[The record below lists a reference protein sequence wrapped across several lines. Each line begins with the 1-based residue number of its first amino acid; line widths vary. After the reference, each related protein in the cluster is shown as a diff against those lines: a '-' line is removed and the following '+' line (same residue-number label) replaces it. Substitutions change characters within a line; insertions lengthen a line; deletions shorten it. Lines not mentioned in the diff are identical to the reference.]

1 MSDPRI
7 IYEFPI
13 TSRMRSF
20 LRFEY
25 LIDRI
30 EELISNRGNPVETI
44 RMLHHLLELARQN
57 DVKSELL
64 RHIRWQEQE
73 LQKFSDSSPVNQE
86 KLTEVVREK
95 QETIRNLDDLN
106 LPLSDYMNNHFLSSI
121 KLRLGVPGGTC
132 NFDLPQ
138 LQAWLHFE
146 DEEKIREFEDWF
158 EPFRRLREALK
169 STLSLTRMGAEFSTE
184 TAENGCYISDL
195 PPHKQPW
202 CMLRIGSNTSP
213 KIYPEV
219 STGPRNFTIY
229 FLEIGKLATRPCPA
243 RHNITFDLA
252 RCTL

>member
-1 MSDPRI
+1 MNNSRI

-13 TSRMRSF
+13 TNRIRSF

-25 LIDRI
+25 LIDRV
-30 EELISNRGNPVETI
+30 ERLMSNRGQPVEAI
-44 RMLHHLLELARQN
+44 RTLHHLLELARQN

-73 LQKFSDSSPVNQE
+73 LQKFSESSPVDQE
-86 KLTEVVREK
+86 KLMSIVREK
-95 QETIRNLDDLN
+95 QEVIKDLDDLN

-146 DEEKIREFEDWF
+146 DEAKIKEFENWL
-158 EPFRRLREALK
+158 EPFRQLREALK
-169 STLSLTRMGAEFSTE
+169 STLSLTRMSAEFSSE
-184 TAENGCYISDL
+184 TAEKGCYISDL

-202 CMLRIGSNTSP
+202 CMIRIASNTSP

-219 STGPRNFTIY
+219 STGPRNLMIY
-229 FLEIGKLATRPCPA
+229 FFEIKQLATRPA
-243 RHNITFDLA
+243 QVQRDITFELA
-252 RCTL
+252 RCAF